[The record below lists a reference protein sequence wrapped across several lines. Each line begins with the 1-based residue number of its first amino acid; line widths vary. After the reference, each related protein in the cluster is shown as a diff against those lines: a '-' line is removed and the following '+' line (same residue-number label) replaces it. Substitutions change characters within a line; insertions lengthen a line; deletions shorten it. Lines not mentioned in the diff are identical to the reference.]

1 MRSWPCVAI
10 SVMSAI
16 SPQCVS
22 VAFVSRLSGAASSGS
37 LAPGDQKFDIALGP
51 GDRAFDE
58 VGHVPALAGQPASHF
73 GADAFV
79 DRGVAHDAL
88 LADLVPFG
96 LELRLDQRDDAR
108 ARFRSAE
115 HTSELQS

>member
-58 VGHVPALAGQPASHF
+58 VGHIPALAGQPAPHF

-96 LELRLDQRDDAR
+96 LELGLDQCADAR
-108 ARFRSAE
+108 DRKRSRMNY
-115 HTSELQS
+115 HH

>member
-58 VGHVPALAGQPASHF
+58 GDDVPALAGQPPPHF

-79 DRGVAHDAL
+79 DRGVAHDPL
-88 LADLVPFG
+88 LANLMASG
-96 LELRLDQRDDAR
+96 LELGFD
-108 ARFRSAE
+108 
-115 HTSELQS
+115 

>member
-37 LAPGDQKFDIALGP
+37 LAPGDQKFDMALGP

-58 VGHVPALAGQPASHF
+58 VGHVPTLAGQPASHF
-73 GADAFV
+73 GADPFLISV
-79 DRGVAHDAL
+79 VATDAL
-88 LADLVPFG
+88 LPALVPFG
-96 LELRLDQRDDAR
+96 CALWSLPCALDLD
-108 ARFRSAE
+108 RFRHAHSP
-115 HTSELQS
+115 